1 MHDIL
6 ADFLRTFQL
15 QSCIYCQSEIH
26 KSDWALKFHALN
38 GGMFHI
44 VREGGCLLLCGEE
57 RLIMEAGDLVILSQG
72 SEHLIAD
79 RIDAPLSADIYPPAD
94 SAEQCQLI
102 SCGNDCLHTVLV
114 CGTFRFNEFNGA
126 SLLPVLPPILHF
138 RREYIQ
144 QTGLTPIITALI
156 EEANSERQGKNT
168 VLHRLADILFVQV
181 IRTWLA
187 DPTTKAQ
194 GWLGGLRDPQIAA
207 ALAEIHSN
215 PAWNWTVERLATQA
229 AMSRS
234 AFAARFTEL
243 IGISPIEYLTRW
255 RMQRASRLLE
265 HVSLSIEE
273 IAGRVGYSSEVAFS
287 RAFKRVFSV
296 SPSAY
301 RRTMHGLPYRHPD
314 EHSEKPTQVSS

>member
-26 KSDWALKFHALN
+26 KSDWALKFHAIN

-44 VREGGCLLLCGEE
+44 VREGSCWLLCGEE
-57 RLIMEAGDLVILSQG
+57 RLALEVGDLVILSQG
-72 SEHLIAD
+72 SEHVIAD
-79 RIDAPLSADIYPPAD
+79 HLDAPLSVDIYPLAY
-94 SAEQCQLI
+94 SGEQCQLI
-102 SCGNDCLHTVLV
+102 RCGSDWLHTVLV
-114 CGTFRFNEFNGA
+114 CGTFRFNDFNGA

-138 RREYIQ
+138 RGAHIQ
-144 QTGLTPIITALI
+144 QTGLTPIMTALI

-187 DPTTKAQ
+187 DPTTRAQ

-207 ALAEIHSN
+207 ALAEIHGN
-215 PAWNWTVERLATQA
+215 PAHNWTVERLATQA

-243 IGISPIEYLTRW
+243 IGLSPIEYLTSW

-265 HVSLSIEE
+265 QVNLSIEE
-273 IAGRVGYSSEVAFS
+273 IASQVGYTSEIAFS

-301 RRTMHGLPYRHPD
+301 RRTMQRF
-314 EHSEKPTQVSS
+314 TR